1 MRFRYVIFAI
11 LISIAGYFIAY
22 NNVSDFS
29 NRVDSARG
37 LWLEKDFNIDN
48 TNNSSFVLYNNLH
61 IAKKNLMKYPLFGTD

>member
-1 MRFRYVIFAI
+1 M
-11 LISIAGYFIAY
+11 ISIAGYFIAY

-61 IAKKNLMKYPLFGTD
+61 IAKKKFNEISSFSEPD